1 MPIQS
6 ILNNKEVIMRKP
18 VIIIMT
24 SLLIVFSYGITW
36 AAKPDAKGSK
46 DHPVVSRIPNF
57 YISVYKDIEFD
68 QYEFKLK
75 KGKKIVGGRTYQ
87 ITYKQQ
93 KGATPMSS
101 IQKVQNYTNAIK
113 KIGGEVLYESK
124 HSATMK
130 VKVDNSE
137 IWLAIS
143 NPYGP
148 RGYYLIILEKGP
160 MRQDV
165 VAKALT
171 TMTPEKEVVIKN
183 KKKDAAGSKDH
194 PLVSRIP
201 NFYIS
206 SYKDIEFG
214 PHEFQLKKG
223 KIKIEGRKYEITYRQ
238 QKGALLMSSVQ
249 KVRNYT
255 NAIKKIGGEV
265 LHESKYRATMKVIT
279 DNREV
284 WLQISNPYG
293 ELAYYLVIVE
303 KQSMKQEVTADAEA
317 MLKDIN
323 QTGHVAVYG
332 IHFDTGKSTIKPSST
347 PAFKEIKRLLELD
360 PKLNI
365 YVIGHTDMVGTLSS
379 NMGLA
384 ESRASAVVKELVT
397 KYKINKNRLTPKGV
411 GPLCPVA
418 SNKSKEGKSKN
429 RRVELV
435 EKI

>member
-1 MPIQS
+1 
-6 ILNNKEVIMRKP
+6 MRKS
-18 VIIIMT
+18 VIIIVT
-24 SLLIVFSYGITW
+24 LLLIFFSYGITW
-36 AAKPDAKGSK
+36 AEKPDAKGSK
-46 DHPVVSRIPNF
+46 DHPVVSRISNF
-57 YISVYKDIEFD
+57 YISSYNDIEFD

-75 KGKKIVGGRTYQ
+75 KGNKIVGGRTYQ

-124 HSATMK
+124 NNVTMK
-130 VKVDNSE
+130 VNVDKSE
-137 IWLAIS
+137 IWLYIS

-148 RGYYLIILEKGP
+148 NAYYLTIVEKGP

-165 VAKALT
+165 VAKVLT

-183 KKKDAAGSKDH
+183 KKKDATGSKDH
-194 PLVSRIP
+194 PLISRIP

-206 SYKDIEFG
+206 TYQDIEFA
-214 PHEFQLKKG
+214 PHDFQLKKG

-238 QKGALLMSSVQ
+238 QKGATLMSTVQ

-265 LHESKYRATMKVIT
+265 LHETNSSATMKVIT

-293 ELAYYLVIVE
+293 ERAYYLVIVE

-379 NMGLA
+379 NMQLA

-418 SNKSKEGKSKN
+418 SNNSKEGKAKN

>member
-1 MPIQS
+1 
-6 ILNNKEVIMRKP
+6 MRKS
-18 VIIIMT
+18 VIIIVT
-24 SLLIVFSYGITW
+24 LLLIVFFYGITW
-36 AAKPDAKGSK
+36 AEKPDAKGSK

-57 YISVYKDIEFD
+57 YISGYKDIEFD

-75 KGKKIVGGRTYQ
+75 KGKKIIGGRTYQ

-93 KGATPMSS
+93 KGATTMSS
-101 IQKVQNYTNAIK
+101 TQKVQNYTNAIK
-113 KIGGEVLYESK
+113 KIGGEVLYKSK
-124 HSATMK
+124 SSATMK
-130 VKVDNSE
+130 VKVDKSE
-137 IWLAIS
+137 IWLYIS
-143 NPYGP
+143 NSFGARAYA
-148 RGYYLIILEKGP
+148 LTIVEKGSI
-160 MRQDV
+160 RQDV
-165 VAKALT
+165 VAQTLT
-171 TMTPEKEVVIKN
+171 AMPPGKEVVIK
-183 KKKDAAGSKDH
+183 KTKKDKPGSKDH
-194 PLVSRIP
+194 PLVTRIP
-201 NFYIS
+201 NFYIA

-214 PHEFQLKKG
+214 AHDFQLKKV
-223 KIKIEGRKYEITYRQ
+223 KQKVEGRKFEITYRQ
-238 QKGALLMSSVQ
+238 QGGAQLMSSIQ

-265 LHESKYRATMKVIT
+265 IFETKSKAVMKVIT

-284 WLQISNPYG
+284 WLQVSNPFG
-293 ELAYYLVIVE
+293 QRAYHLTIVE

-317 MLKDIN
+317 MLKDIT

-379 NMGLA
+379 NMRLA

-418 SNKSKEGKSKN
+418 SNRSKEGKAKN

>member
-1 MPIQS
+1 
-6 ILNNKEVIMRKP
+6 MRKP
-18 VIIIMT
+18 VIIIMAA
-24 SLLIVFSYGITW
+24 LFICLSYGITW
-36 AAKPDAKGSK
+36 AKKPDVKGSK
-46 DHPVVSRIPNF
+46 DHSLVSRIPNF
-57 YISVYKDIEFD
+57 YISSYKDIEFD
-68 QYEFKLK
+68 QYEFQLK

-101 IQKVQNYTNAIK
+101 IQKVQNYTNAMK

-124 HSATMK
+124 SSATMK
-130 VKVDNSE
+130 VNVDKSE
-137 IWLAIS
+137 IWLRIS
-143 NPYGP
+143 NPFGARAYA
-148 RGYYLIILEKGP
+148 LTIVEKGP

-165 VAKALT
+165 VAKVLT
-171 TMTPEKEVVIKN
+171 KMTPEKKVVLKN
-183 KKKDAAGSKDH
+183 IKKDKPGSRDH
-194 PLVSRIP
+194 PLVTRIP

-214 PHEFQLKKG
+214 SYDFQLKKG
-223 KIKIEGRKYEITYRQ
+223 KKKMEGRKYEITYRQ
-238 QKGALLMSSVQ
+238 QKGATLMSNIQ

-265 LHESKYRATMKVIT
+265 IVETKGRAVMKVIA

-284 WLQISNPYG
+284 WLQVSNPFG
-293 ELAYYLVIVE
+293 QRAYALTIVE

-332 IHFDTGKSTIKPSST
+332 IHFDTGKSTIKPSSA
-347 PAFKEIKRLLELD
+347 PAFKEIKRLLKLD

-379 NMGLA
+379 NMRLA

-397 KYKINKNRLTPKGV
+397 KYKINKNRLTPKGT

-418 SNKSKEGKSKN
+418 SNKSKEGKAKN

>member
-1 MPIQS
+1 
-6 ILNNKEVIMRKP
+6 MRKP

-36 AAKPDAKGSK
+36 AEKPDAKGSK

-57 YISVYKDIEFD
+57 YISSYKDIEFD

-75 KGKKIVGGRTYQ
+75 KGKKIIGGRTYQ

-93 KGATPMSS
+93 KGVTPMSNF
-101 IQKVQNYTNAIK
+101 QKVQNYTNAIK

-124 HSATMK
+124 SSATMK
-130 VKVDNSE
+130 VNVDKSE
-137 IWLAIS
+137 IWLYIS
-143 NPYGP
+143 NPFGARAYA
-148 RGYYLIILEKGP
+148 LTIVEKGS

-165 VAKALT
+165 VAHILT
-171 TMTPEKEVVIKN
+171 AMPSEKEVVIK
-183 KKKDAAGSKDH
+183 KTKKDKPGSKDH
-194 PLVSRIP
+194 PLVTRIP
-201 NFYIS
+201 NFYIA

-214 PHEFQLKKG
+214 AHDFQLKRVKQ
-223 KIKIEGRKYEITYRQ
+223 KIEGRKFKITYRQ
-238 QKGALLMSSVQ
+238 QEGGQLMSNIQ

-265 LHESKYRATMKVIT
+265 IFETKGRAVMKVIN

-284 WLQISNPYG
+284 WLQVSNPFG
-293 ELAYYLVIVE
+293 QRAYALTIVE

-317 MLKDIN
+317 MLKDIS

-379 NMGLA
+379 NMRLA

-418 SNKSKEGKSKN
+418 SNKSKEGKAKN

>member
-1 MPIQS
+1 
-6 ILNNKEVIMRKP
+6 MRKP
-18 VIIIMT
+18 VIIIVT
-24 SLLIVFSYGITW
+24 SLLICLSYGITW
-36 AAKPDAKGSK
+36 AAKPDVKGSK
-46 DHPVVSRIPNF
+46 DHPAVSRIPNF
-57 YISVYKDIEFD
+57 YISVYNDIEFD

-75 KGKKIVGGRTYQ
+75 KGKKIIGGSTYQ

-93 KGATPMSS
+93 KGATTMSS
-101 IQKVQNYTNAIK
+101 TQKVQNYTNAIK

-124 HSATMK
+124 SSATMK
-130 VKVDNSE
+130 VKVDKSE
-137 IWLAIS
+137 IWLYIS
-143 NPYGP
+143 NPFGAKAYA
-148 RGYYLIILEKGP
+148 LTIVEKGSI
-160 MRQDV
+160 RQDV
-165 VAKALT
+165 VAQTLT
-171 TMTPEKEVVIKN
+171 AMPPGKKVVIK
-183 KKKDAAGSKDH
+183 KTKKDKPGSKDH
-194 PLVSRIP
+194 SLVTRIP
-201 NFYIS
+201 NFYIA

-214 PHEFQLKKG
+214 AHDFQLKKV
-223 KIKIEGRKYEITYRQ
+223 KQKVEGRKFEITYRQ
-238 QKGALLMSSVQ
+238 QGGAQLMSSIQ

-265 LHESKYRATMKVIT
+265 IFETKSKAVMKVIT

-284 WLQISNPYG
+284 WLQVSNPFG
-293 ELAYYLVIVE
+293 QRAYALTIVE

-347 PAFKEIKRLLELD
+347 PAFKEITRLLELD

-379 NMGLA
+379 NMRLA

-418 SNKSKEGKSKN
+418 SNRSKEGKSKN

>member
-1 MPIQS
+1 
-6 ILNNKEVIMRKP
+6 MRKP
-18 VIIIMT
+18 VIVTVIL
-24 SLLIVFSYGITW
+24 LLIVFSYETTW
-36 AAKPDAKGSK
+36 AAKPDVKGSK
-46 DHPVVSRIPNF
+46 DHPVVSRIPHF
-57 YISVYKDIEFD
+57 YISSYKDIEFD
-68 QYEFKLK
+68 QYEFTLK
-75 KGKKIVGGRTYQ
+75 KGKKKIEGRTYL

-93 KGATPMSS
+93 KGAKLMSRV
-101 IQKVQNYTNAIK
+101 QKVQNYTNAIK
-113 KIGGEVLYESK
+113 KIGGDVLFESK
-124 HSATMK
+124 STATMK
-130 VKVDNSE
+130 VKVDKSE
-137 IWLAIS
+137 IWLYIS
-143 NPYGP
+143 NPFGERAYA
-148 RGYYLIILEKGP
+148 LTIVEKGS

-165 VAKALT
+165 VAKTLTALP
-171 TMTPEKEVVIKN
+171 PEKEVVIK
-183 KKKDAAGSKDH
+183 KTKKDTPGSKDH
-194 PLVSRIP
+194 PLITRIP
-201 NFYIS
+201 NFFIA

-214 PHEFQLKKG
+214 GHDFQLKKV
-223 KIKIEGRKYEITYRQ
+223 KQKVEGRKFEITYRQ
-238 QKGALLMSSVQ
+238 QQGAQLMSNIQ

-265 LHESKYRATMKVIT
+265 IFETKSKAVMKVIT

-284 WLQISNPYG
+284 WLQVSNPFG
-293 ELAYYLVIVE
+293 QRAYHLTIVE

-332 IHFDTGKSTIKPSST
+332 IHFDTGKSTIKPSSA
-347 PAFKEIKRLLELD
+347 PAFKEITRLLKLD

-379 NMGLA
+379 NMRLA

-418 SNKSKEGKSKN
+418 SNKSKEGKAKN

>member
-1 MPIQS
+1 
-6 ILNNKEVIMRKP
+6 MRKP
-18 VIIIMT
+18 LIMIMT
-24 SLLIVFSYGITW
+24 VLLFGLSSGITW
-36 AAKPDAKGSK
+36 AAKPDVKDSK
-46 DHPVVSRIPNF
+46 DHPIVSRIPNF
-57 YISVYKDIEFD
+57 YISTYKEFEFD
-68 QYEFKLK
+68 QYAFQLK
-75 KGKKIVGGRTYQ
+75 QGKKKVEGRTYL
-87 ITYKQQ
+87 ITYKHQ
-93 KGATPMSS
+93 KGAVPMSS

-124 HSATMK
+124 SNATM
-130 VKVDNSE
+130 VVNVDKSE
-137 IWLAIS
+137 IWLHIS
-143 NPYGP
+143 TPYGP
-148 RGYYLIILEKGP
+148 RAYHLTIVEKSL

-171 TMTPEKEVVIKN
+171 TMPSGKKVVIKN

-206 SYKDIEFG
+206 TYKDIEFG

-223 KIKIEGRKYEITYRQ
+223 KKKVEGRKYEIIYRQ
-238 QKGALLMSSVQ
+238 QKGAPLMSSIQ

-265 LHESKYRATMKVIT
+265 FHETNSMATMKIIA
-279 DNREV
+279 DNREI

-293 ELAYYLVIVE
+293 ERAYYLVIVE
-303 KQSMKQEVTADAEA
+303 KQSMKQEVIADAEA

-332 IHFDTGKSTIKPSST
+332 IHFDTGKSTIKPSSA
-347 PAFKEIKRLLELD
+347 PAFKEITRLLNLD

-365 YVIGHTDMVGTLSS
+365 YVIGHTDMVGILSS
-379 NMGLA
+379 NMRLA
-384 ESRASAVVKELVT
+384 ESRAGAVVNELIK
-397 KYKINKNRLTPKGV
+397 KYKINPSRLTPKGV

-418 SNKSKEGKSKN
+418 SNKSKEGKAKN

>member
-1 MPIQS
+1 
-6 ILNNKEVIMRKP
+6 MRKL
-18 VIIIMT
+18 VIIIVA
-24 SLLIVFSYGITW
+24 SLLTCLFYGITW
-36 AAKPDAKGSK
+36 ADKPDAKGSK
-46 DHPVVSRIPNF
+46 DHPVVSRISNF
-57 YISVYKDIEFD
+57 YISNYKDIEFD

-124 HSATMK
+124 SSATMK
-130 VKVDNSE
+130 VNVDKSE
-137 IWLAIS
+137 IWLSIS

-148 RGYYLIILEKGP
+148 SSYYLTIVEKGP

-165 VAKALT
+165 VAKVLT
-171 TMTPEKEVVIKN
+171 KMTPEKEVVIKN
-183 KKKDAAGSKDH
+183 KKKDMAGSKDH
-194 PLVSRIP
+194 PLISRIP
-201 NFYIS
+201 NFFIS
-206 SYKDIEFG
+206 GYKDIEFG
-214 PHEFQLKKG
+214 SHDFQLKKG
-223 KIKIEGRKYEITYRQ
+223 NKKIEGRKYEITYRQ
-238 QKGALLMSSVQ
+238 QKGATLMSSVQ

-255 NAIKKIGGEV
+255 NAIKKIGGDV
-265 LHESKYRATMKVIT
+265 LFESKGSATMKVFAG
-279 DNREV
+279 NREI
-284 WLQISNPYG
+284 WLQVSNPYG
-293 ELAYYLVIVE
+293 ERAYYLVIVE

-332 IHFDTGKSTIKPSST
+332 IYFDTGKSTIKPSST
-347 PAFKEIKRLLELD
+347 PAFKEIKRLLKLD

-365 YVIGHTDMVGTLSS
+365 YVIGHTDMVGTISS
-379 NMGLA
+379 NMQLS

-397 KYKINKNRLTPKGV
+397 KYKINKNRLTPKGT

-418 SNKSKEGKSKN
+418 SNKSKEGKAKN